1 MIDLVHHHAQELR
14 DKYSECV
21 GLLLI
26 QNHDST
32 FSRVG
37 FLADLEGWN
46 PDIVLLKR
54 WIEQEVEHLTLVRC
68 LTHVS
73 SSKQHVSEIDG
84 AQIKF

>member
-1 MIDLVHHHAQELR
+1 
-14 DKYSECV
+14 
-21 GLLLI
+21 
-26 QNHDST
+26 
-32 FSRVG
+32 
-37 FLADLEGWN
+37 LEGWN